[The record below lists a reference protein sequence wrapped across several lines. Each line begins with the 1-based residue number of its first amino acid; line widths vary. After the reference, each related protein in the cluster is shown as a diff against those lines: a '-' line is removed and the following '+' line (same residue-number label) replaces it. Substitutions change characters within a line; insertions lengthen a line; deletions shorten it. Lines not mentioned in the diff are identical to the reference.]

1 MKQIEQLAR
10 KLQELDPEE
19 QLQVIEELRSMN
31 LHTLEED
38 MNAIIQENLPALM
51 ELAK

>member
-10 KLQELDPEE
+10 KLQELSPEE
-19 QLQVIEELRSMN
+19 QLQVIEALRCTE

-38 MNAIIQENLPALM
+38 MNAIIQENLPALK